1 MKKFAVALAIVLGMN
16 LAASILSLS
25 TPVSQ
30 AQEAPPPEK
39 PDKPS
44 D

>member
-25 TPVSQ
+25 MPVSQ
-30 AQEAPPPEK
+30 AQEAPPEK
-39 PDKPS
+39 PDKPG